1 MKKIAWTVGKFVNE
15 DGAGVGVETQT
26 TRYLKRKRRRRG
38 VGKTVESSDGS
49 RDAEVPRGSR
59 GAEAENEMQPLR
71 QRGTLGK
78 RMFTKVVTKIQRRWK
93 RPWKK
98 KEHFAMQAERE
109 AFFCDWS
116 LGDEPL
122 FQGFFESGHAS
133 MLERI
138 RRRRA
143 QRCSLLEKAKE

>member
-1 MKKIAWTVGKFVNE
+1 MEMVLASAWKH
-15 DGAGVGVETQT
+15 
-26 TRYLKRKRRRRG
+26 KRQEISKEKDDAE
-38 VGKTVESSDGS
+38 VSEKTVETSDGS

-78 RMFTKVVTKIQRRWK
+78 IMFTKVVTKIQRRWK

-109 AFFCDWS
+109 AYICDWMES
-116 LGDEPL
+116 WGRAAFSRFLRERTWLHAGKDSQTPCATL
-122 FQGFFESGHAS
+122 FSVGEG
-133 MLERI
+133 
-138 RRRRA
+138 
-143 QRCSLLEKAKE
+143 KK